1 MMKIRLMELELEN
14 KMVDTSEKQEE
25 KEQELT
31 QLRRDLQKYKTEAT
45 KA

>member
-45 KA
+45 KS

>member
-31 QLRRDLQKYKTEAT
+31 QLRRDLQKYKTEST